1 MPPNPRLR
9 AQRAIS
15 ELSVLSTAPPPS
27 DGAWSPSS
35 PAATPVISAES
46 AAGSLAAPEAANNL
60 KAAERPEKHT
70 AAEGS
75 GHSAAEAAD
84 VEPAA
89 AAAAGAALSNGAS
102 LKTSPVPFRGRVSP
116 ERGNKNNLQVAPVS
130 SDASVGLVP
139 FSSTGRCVEVK
150 TQPLPAKWRSRSR
163 LSLYPPYH
171 RRA

>member
-89 AAAAGAALSNGAS
+89 AAAAGAAGS
-102 LKTSPVPFRGRVSP
+102 SP
-116 ERGNKNNLQVAPVS
+116 EPDVPEAVRKLEAEARQEQNRVLVS
-130 SDASVGLVP
+130 
-139 FSSTGRCVEVK
+139 T
-150 TQPLPAKWRSRSR
+150 TPA
-163 LSLYPPYH
+163 LN
-171 RRA
+171 AIG

>member
-46 AAGSLAAPEAANNL
+46 AAGSLAAPEAASNFE
-60 KAAERPEKHT
+60 AAERPDKPT

-75 GHSAAEAAD
+75 GHSAAEAAG

-89 AAAAGAALSNGAS
+89 AAAAAAGS
-102 LKTSPVPFRGRVSP
+102 SP
-116 ERGNKNNLQVAPVS
+116 EP
-130 SDASVGLVP
+130 DVP
-139 FSSTGRCVEVK
+139 EAVRKLEAEAR
-150 TQPLPAKWRSRSR
+150 QEQNPRPALCGVHS
-163 LSLYPPYH
+163 
-171 RRA
+171 